1 MPRILLPFSAALAA
15 CTPSPQDA
23 AMRSS
28 SLVQGTTVRG
38 SGEASR
44 NSQDL
49 VAPNLT
55 APDARGPA
63 QAAQAPVPAAVSVAE
78 NLAVP
83 MPADPPAVPS
93 AAPPTDS
100 PAEARGRKTLSTAFV
115 RIGPDGHLT
124 VELRGGHVVVL
135 RDVVLRARKYCGM
148 PVMGGPREGTSAGQY
163 CGGYADVVAARP
175 GGAPTTDAPT
185 TDAPTPMIADP
196 GTPAPGAAKGA

>member
-1 MPRILLPFSAALAA
+1 MENAMPRILLPFSAALAA

-28 SLVQGTTVRG
+28 SLVPGTTVRG
-38 SGEASR
+38 SGEARS
-44 NSQDL
+44 SGQDL
-49 VAPNLT
+49 AVPNLPASNLT
-55 APDARGPA
+55 APDVRAPA
-63 QAAQAPVPAAVSVAE
+63 QAAQAPVPEPASVAE

-115 RIGPDGHLT
+115 RVGPDGHLT

-148 PVMGGPREGTSAGQY
+148 PVTGGPREGTSAGQY

-175 GGAPTTDAPT
+175 GGAPT
-185 TDAPTPMIADP
+185 PMIADP
-196 GTPAPGAAKGA
+196 GTSAPGAAKDA

>member
-28 SLVQGTTVRG
+28 SLVPGTTVRG

-44 NSQDL
+44 NGQDL
-49 VAPNLT
+49 AAPNLT
-55 APDARGPA
+55 APDSRGPA

-83 MPADPPAVPS
+83 MPADPPAAPP

-115 RIGPDGHLT
+115 RVGPDGHLT

-148 PVMGGPREGTSAGQY
+148 PVTGGPREGTSAGQY

-175 GGAPTTDAPT
+175 GGT
-185 TDAPTPMIADP
+185 PTPMIADP
-196 GTPAPGAAKGA
+196 GTSAPGAAKGA